1 MKIFKLSLK
10 YRILIPVILITGV
23 YFYWVFSPVGSVFP
37 DDYSTLVFDHNG
49 RILRTFLTTD
59 EQYRFPYK
67 DIQLPDKYITALLT
81 FEDKRF
87 YKHPG
92 FDPLALI
99 HAFFVNLISGERKR
113 GGSTITMQV
122 CRLAHPKPRTYF
134 NKLIECFV
142 ALKYSVHFSKQQ
154 ILRLYAAHVPMGG
167 NIVGI
172 QAASYRY
179 FGKPVEEIT
188 WAEAAL
194 FAVLPNSPSMLN
206 IGREREKL
214 ILKRNSL
221 LIKLCKNGYFDKIS
235 LNISCNEPLPGINNT
250 LPFEAPHFSYFVTN
264 KQNSGKRIVSTLDYY
279 IQNKVENAAFT
290 EHVFLK
296 SLGISNLAVIVVE
309 TTTGKVRAYVG
320 SHDFYDSGNSGQV
333 DGVTAPRSTGS
344 LLKPFLAAKVMDRGP
359 YTIRSLIKDIPTF
372 YGTFSPQ
379 NASKTFSG
387 LVSLEDMLI
396 KSLNVP
402 AVRLLNAYGVKDF
415 YDFLVQSGFQN
426 LFRSADGYGL
436 SLILGGA
443 EVNLL
448 ELTQLYASLGNLGV
462 KRNLI
467 FEEKNGSEKGPVN
480 DIRLFSQGSAW
491 LVLNSLRQL
500 ARPGS
505 EYYWSYFNN
514 QVPVAWKTGTSY
526 GQKDGWAIG
535 VNKQWTI
542 GVWVGNFTGEGNA
555 SIGGAKSAAPL
566 LFTLFNTLT
575 RRNEKMWFEKP
586 VDDLVTVDC
595 CTQSGYPAG
604 PNCTSITKLERP
616 KISWVPGVCP
626 FHQKFVLDKKTNY
639 SVCSLCWQGADT
651 SHVNLFIVPPLV
663 KEIMQLSGKKVDEI
677 PLHSVNCPHV
687 MDENRL
693 EIVYPVNG
701 IKIFVPRD
709 LDGSYEKIVLSAKH
723 QHPSSQLFW
732 FIDGK
737 FLGETI
743 NLHQY
748 TIDITPGKHKLT
760 IQDDEG
766 YIKSVDFSVFKS
778 ES

>member
-1 MKIFKLSLK
+1 MNILKLSLK
-10 YRILIPVILITGV
+10 YKIMIPVILVADI
-23 YFYWVFSPVGSVFP
+23 YFYWMFSPVGPVFQ
-37 DDYSTLVFDHNG
+37 DDYSTLVFDTNG
-49 RILRTFLTTD
+49 RLLRAFLTTD

-67 DIQLPDKYITALLT
+67 NIQLPDKYITALIT

-92 FDPLALI
+92 FDPLALMN
-99 HAFFVNLISGERKR
+99 AFFTNLISGERKR

-122 CRLAHPKPRTYF
+122 CRLANPKPRTYF

-142 ALKYSVHFSKQQ
+142 ALKYSVHFSKQH

-172 QAASYRY
+172 QAASYHY

-194 FAVLPNSPSMLN
+194 FAVLPNSPSLLN

-214 ILKRNSL
+214 ILKRNL
-221 LIKLCKNGYFDKIS
+221 LLKKLYQNGCFDKIS
-235 LNISCNEPLPGINNT
+235 LDISCNEPLPEMKKS
-250 LPFEAPHFSYFVTN
+250 LPFEAPHFSYFAANHQTA
-264 KQNSGKRIVSTLDYY
+264 GKRILTTLDYY
-279 IQNKVENAAFT
+279 IQKQVKNAAFA
-290 EHVFLK
+290 EHRYLK
-296 SLGISNLAVIVVE
+296 SLGVTNLSVLVVE
-309 TTTGKVRAYVG
+309 TETGKIRAYIG
-320 SHDFYDSGNSGQV
+320 SQNFNDFDNGGQV
-333 DGVTAPRSTGS
+333 DGILAPRSTGS
-344 LLKPFLAAKVMDRGP
+344 LLKPFLAAKALDRGP
-359 YTIRSLIKDIPTF
+359 YTIRSLIKDVPTY

-379 NASKTFSG
+379 NATKTFNG

-402 AVRLLNAYGVKDF
+402 AVRLLNEYGVKDF
-415 YDFLVQSGFQN
+415 YDFLVQAGFQN
-426 LFRSADGYGL
+426 LFRSPDGYGL

-443 EVNLL
+443 EADLR
-448 ELTQLYASLGNLGV
+448 ELTMLYASLGNMGV
-462 KRNLI
+462 IRELQFTEQNKSDP
-467 FEEKNGSEKGPVN
+467 GSGN
-480 DIRLFSQGSAW
+480 NNRLFSRGSAW

-575 RRNEKMWFEKP
+575 RRNEKMWFDKP
-586 VDDLVTVDC
+586 VDDLVRVDC
-595 CTQSGYPAG
+595 CAESGFPAG
-604 PNCTSITKLERP
+604 PNCPQKNKQERP
-616 KISWVPGVCP
+616 RDSWKPGICP
-626 FHQKFVLDKKTNY
+626 FHRKFIVDKKTGH
-639 SVCSLCWQGADT
+639 SVCSLCWKNADIT
-651 SHVNLFIVPPLV
+651 NVNLFIVPPLV

-677 PLHSVNCPHV
+677 PPHTENCPNE
-687 MDENRL
+687 MAENRL

-701 IKIFVPRD
+701 IKILVPRD
-709 LDGSYEKIVLSAKH
+709 LDGGYEKIVLSARH

-743 NLHQY
+743 NIHQY
-748 TIDITPGKHKLT
+748 TIDILPGKHKLT

-766 YIKSVDFSVFKS
+766 YIKSVVFSVFKS